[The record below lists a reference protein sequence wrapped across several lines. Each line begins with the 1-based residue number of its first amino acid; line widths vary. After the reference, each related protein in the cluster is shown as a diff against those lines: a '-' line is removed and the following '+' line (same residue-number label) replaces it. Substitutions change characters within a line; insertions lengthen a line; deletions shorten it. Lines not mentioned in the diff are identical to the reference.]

1 MVLWIEN
8 KRYISIILTLVLA
21 IEIFLVSSI
30 PGSKTTDIHSPLIPI
45 IYHFSVYFLLNFFL
59 FFSIKGKKEMS
70 STYIITALIL
80 SLVYAISDEFHQS
93 FVPMRSPDLNDIL
106 TDSIGLSISVLLA
119 AFISKKSNQQF

>member
-8 KRYISIILTLVLA
+8 KRYISIILTIAFAV
-21 IEIFLVSSI
+21 EIFLVSSI

-45 IYHFSVYFLLNFFL
+45 IYHFTVFFLLNFFL
-59 FFSIKGKKEMS
+59 FFSIKGKNKIS
-70 STYIITALIL
+70 SSYIIAALIL
-80 SLVYAISDEFHQS
+80 SLIYSISDEFHQS

-119 AFISKKSNQQF
+119 AFISKKSNQQS

>member
-1 MVLWIEN
+1 MVLWIEK
-8 KRYISIILTLVLA
+8 KRYLSIILTLALA

-30 PGSKTTDIHSPLIPI
+30 PGNKTTGIHSPLIPI
-45 IYHFSVYFLLNFFL
+45 IYHFSVFFLLNFFL

-70 STYIITALIL
+70 STYIIIALIL

-93 FVPMRSPDLNDIL
+93 FVPMRSPDLNDIF

-119 AFISKKSNQQF
+119 AFISKKSSQQS